1 MNLCGAAYGLVSIDK
16 ADCIY
21 DFRFISL
28 LQKDPPQLLD
38 NFNFV
43 LQSRF
48 EMDAD
53 WAAQRL
59 GEIRTLM
66 ERSSLYRRALAP
78 IATLTGMIG
87 MAAGVI
93 GWTLP
98 VKTSSGFCLYWMVT
112 GMLSL
117 LVSLLMIRRQAW
129 KDKER
134 FWSPPTRRFIQAICP
149 ALFAGACLGLIGTVY
164 PGISKSFLWN
174 LPALWM
180 MFYGCALFSAGF
192 FMPRGIKLFG
202 SIYVLCGCISMFH
215 FTTEALN
222 QTLPRIVHA
231 HIVMGSS
238 FGILHF
244 FYGVYLHLT
253 DHP

>member
-1 MNLCGAAYGLVSIDK
+1 
-16 ADCIY
+16 
-21 DFRFISL
+21 
-28 LQKDPPQLLD
+28 
-38 NFNFV
+38 
-43 LQSRF
+43 
-48 EMDAD
+48 MDAD

-78 IATLTGMIG
+78 TTTLTGLIG
-87 MAAGVI
+87 MVAGIV

-98 VKTSSGFCLYWMVT
+98 IETGKGFCIFWMLT
-112 GMLSL
+112 GGISL

-129 KDKER
+129 KDKEH
-134 FWSPPTRRFIQAICP
+134 FWSRPTRRFIQALCP
-149 ALFAGACLGLIGTVY
+149 ALFAGTCLGVIGMVH
-164 PGISKSFLWN
+164 PQISKAYLWN

-192 FMPRGIKLFG
+192 FMPRGIRLFG
-202 SIYVLCGCISMFH
+202 SIYVLCGAISMFH
-215 FTTEALN
+215 FTTEALH

-244 FYGVYLHLT
+244 FYGIYLFLT
-253 DHP
+253 EHNQTN

>member
-1 MNLCGAAYGLVSIDK
+1 MGE
-16 ADCIY
+16 ADFTY
-21 DFRFISL
+21 DFRSMNL
-28 LQKDPPQLLD
+28 LQQDPSQLLD
-38 NFNFV
+38 NSDFV
-43 LQSRF
+43 SQSVSA
-48 EMDAD
+48 MDAD

-78 IATLTGMIG
+78 TATLTGIIG

-98 VKTSSGFCLYWMVT
+98 VKTSSGFCLYWMVR
-112 GMLSL
+112 GILSL
-117 LVSLLMIRRQAW
+117 LVSILMIRRQAW
-129 KDKER
+129 KDNER

-149 ALFAGACLGLIGTVY
+149 ALFAGACLGVIGTLH
-164 PGISKSFLWN
+164 PQISESYLWN

-244 FYGVYLHLT
+244 FYGVYLYLT
-253 DHP
+253 DHH

>member
-1 MNLCGAAYGLVSIDK
+1 
-16 ADCIY
+16 
-21 DFRFISL
+21 
-28 LQKDPPQLLD
+28 
-38 NFNFV
+38 
-43 LQSRF
+43 
-48 EMDAD
+48 MDAD

-78 IATLTGMIG
+78 TATLTGIIG
-87 MAAGVI
+87 MVAGVI

-98 VKTSSGFCLYWMVT
+98 VESSSGFCLFWMVT
-112 GMLSL
+112 GMISL

-129 KDKER
+129 KDNER
-134 FWSPPTRRFIQAICP
+134 FWSPPTRRFIQALCP
-149 ALFAGACLGLIGTVY
+149 ALFAGTCLGMIGMFH
-164 PGISKSFLWN
+164 PQISKAYLWN

-215 FTTEALN
+215 FTSEGMN

-244 FYGVYLHLT
+244 FYGAYLFLT
-253 DHP
+253 EHN